1 MKLYT
6 IQLGELAANCH
17 IIDCGGGS
25 CAAVDVGNSP
35 EKLLQYL
42 EAKKLTL
49 KAILLTHGH
58 YDHVGGVE
66 AVRAATGAEVY
77 IHEKDAVMLESA
89 AHNLA
94 FQITPTPYRPV
105 TAYHTFTDGET
116 ITVGDAAFTVLH
128 TPGHTSGSVCFL
140 TGDVMLSGDTL
151 FCGSIGRTDLGGSIP
166 QMRQSLRK
174 LMELAGN
181 YTIYSGHGSTTT
193 LDHERNTNPY
203 MRSL

>member
-1 MKLYT
+1 MKIYT

-17 IIDCGGGS
+17 IIDCGNGL
-25 CAAVDVGNSP
+25 CAAVDIGNSP

-42 EAKKLTL
+42 ETKKLTL

-58 YDHVGGVE
+58 YDHIGGVE

-77 IHEKDAVMLESA
+77 IHENDAIMLESA

-94 FQITPTPYRPV
+94 FQIASTPYRSV
-105 TAYHTFTDGET
+105 AAYHTFADDET
-116 ITVGDAAFTVLH
+116 ITVGDRTFTVLH

-140 TGDVMLSGDTL
+140 TENVMLSGDTL
-151 FCGSIGRTDLGGSIP
+151 FCGSIGRTDLGGSVS
-166 QMRQSLRK
+166 QMRQSLQK
-174 LMELAGN
+174 LMELTGD
-181 YTIYSGHGSTTT
+181 YKIYSGHGSATT
-193 LDHERNTNPY
+193 LDYERNTNPY